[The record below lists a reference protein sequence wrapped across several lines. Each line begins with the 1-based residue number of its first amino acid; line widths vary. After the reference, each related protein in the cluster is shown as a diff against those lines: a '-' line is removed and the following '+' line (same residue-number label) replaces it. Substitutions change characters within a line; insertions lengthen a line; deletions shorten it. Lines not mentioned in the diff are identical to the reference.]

1 MKVSVCPEW
10 GVSSAVEPGAVR
22 RTFWFPADRSAFA
35 QEPVFVPGGGAAA
48 EDDGWVLTL
57 LYSAAEDRTSLVG
70 TRRMRTDMRKVA
82 NAVFLRVAGNVC
94 EQHGRRRLAFVAAAQ
109 EGK

>member
-1 MKVSVCPEW
+1 MKVSVSPEW
-10 GVSSAVEPGAVR
+10 GVSSAAESSAVR

-35 QEPVFVPGGGAAA
+35 QEPIFVARGGAAA

-70 TRRMRTDMRKVA
+70 ARCTCTDM
-82 NAVFLRVAGNVC
+82 LRLRTPWLGI
-94 EQHGRRRLAFVAAAQ
+94 GFRT
-109 EGK
+109 

>member
-1 MKVSVCPEW
+1 MKVSVSPEW
-10 GVSSAVEPGAVR
+10 GVSSAAESSAVR

-35 QEPVFVPGGGAAA
+35 QEPIFVARGSAAA

-70 TRRMRTDMRKVA
+70 ARPTCTDMLRLRTPWLGIGFRK
-82 NAVFLRVAGNVC
+82 
-94 EQHGRRRLAFVAAAQ
+94 
-109 EGK
+109 

>member
-1 MKVSVCPEW
+1 MIVISIRMRMLFVHAQGIMKVSVSPEW
-10 GVSSAVEPGAVR
+10 GVSAAAQPGAVR

-35 QEPVFVPGGGAAA
+35 QEPIFVARGGAAG

-70 TRRMRTDMRKVA
+70 
-82 NAVFLRVAGNVC
+82 
-94 EQHGRRRLAFVAAAQ
+94 FVHWD
-109 EGK
+109 